1 MRKGKLFDLFQ
12 TLQYIVTVCLI
23 DFPGD
28 EVSELNYKNAGV
40 DIEEGAKMVD
50 KIKLLVKRTMRPEV
64 IGGLGGFA
72 SLVSIPEGIKNPVL
86 VSGTDGVGTKL
97 KFAFKAQ
104 KHDTIGIDL
113 VAMCVNDVVV
123 CGAEPLFFL
132 DYFATGKLSS
142 DVGAEVVAGIA
153 EGCYQAGC
161 ALVGGETAEMPGF
174 YKDGE
179 FDLAGFCVGVA
190 DRGKIID
197 GSKIEKGDCLI
208 GIPSSGIHSNG
219 YSLVRKIV
227 FEKMGLS
234 VNDTV
239 VELGMTVAQEFLKP
253 TRIYVKEVLEIV
265 KKFDVKGMV
274 HITGGGFYE
283 NIPRIISESLSVNID
298 GEIPV
303 LPVFKWMKDVAGLSE
318 KEMFTTFN
326 CGTGFVIIV
335 PESQKE
341 DILENSDRFY
351 LGRIIKN
358 ENGERTVFSKKY
370 FDGGK

>member
-1 MRKGKLFDLFQ
+1 
-12 TLQYIVTVCLI
+12 
-23 DFPGD
+23 
-28 EVSELNYKNAGV
+28 VSELNYKNAGV
-40 DIEEGAKMVD
+40 DIDEGARMVD
-50 KIKLLVKRTMRPEV
+50 KIKPLVKRTMRPEV

-174 YKDGE
+174 YADGE

-190 DRGKIID
+190 DREKIID
-197 GSKIEKGDCLI
+197 GSKVEEGDCLI
-208 GIPSSGIHSNG
+208 GIPSSGVHSNG

-227 FEKMGLS
+227 FEKMGLEI
-234 VNDTV
+234 NDTIK
-239 VELGMTVAQEFLKP
+239 ELEQTVAQEFLKP
-253 TRIYVKEVLEIV
+253 TRIYVKEILDLI
-265 KKFDVKGMV
+265 KRFNVKGMV

-283 NIPRIISESLSVNID
+283 NIPRVLPEGLSVNID
-298 GEIPV
+298 GDIPV
-303 LPVFKWMKDVAGLSE
+303 LPVFKWMKNVAGLSE
-318 KEMFTTFN
+318 REMFTTFN
-326 CGTGFVIIV
+326 CGTGFVVIV
-335 PESQKE
+335 PQSQKE
-341 DILENSDRFY
+341 AVLENSDRFY
-351 LGRIIKN
+351 LGRVAKS
-358 ENGERTVFSKKY
+358 EDKERVVFSKSY
-370 FDGGK
+370 F

>member
-1 MRKGKLFDLFQ
+1 
-12 TLQYIVTVCLI
+12 
-23 DFPGD
+23 
-28 EVSELNYKNAGV
+28 VSELNYKSAGV
-40 DIEEGAKMVD
+40 DIDEGTRMVD
-50 KIKLLVKRTMRPEV
+50 KIKPLVKRTMRPEV

-97 KFAFKAQ
+97 KFAFKSGI
-104 KHDTIGIDL
+104 HDTIGIDL

-142 DVGAEVVAGIA
+142 DVGADVVSGIA
-153 EGCYQAGC
+153 EGCVQAGC

-174 YKDGE
+174 YDAGE
-179 FDLAGFCVGVA
+179 FDLAGFCVGVV
-190 DRGKIID
+190 DREKIID
-197 GSKIEKGDCLI
+197 GSKIEEGDCLI

-227 FEKMGLS
+227 FEKMGLGI
-234 VNDTV
+234 NDKIE
-239 VELGMTVAQEFLKP
+239 ELDLTVAQEFLKP
-253 TRIYVKEVLEIV
+253 TRIYVKEALDLI
-265 KKFDVKGMV
+265 KKFDVRGMV

-283 NIPRIISESLSVNID
+283 NIPRIIPQDKSVHID
-298 GEIPV
+298 GNFSVP
-303 LPVFKWMKDVAGLSE
+303 PVFKWMKKVAGLSE

-326 CGTGFVIIV
+326 CGTGFIVIV

-341 DILENSDRFY
+341 EVLKDSDRFY
-351 LGRIIKN
+351 LGRVVPKN
-358 ENGERTVFSKKY
+358 REESVTFEKSYFPGE
-370 FDGGK
+370 